1 MNDASA
7 IDAAV
12 NDTAVDDTAVDAR
25 RLIVVGIV
33 EILRR
38 RLLQHL
44 QMRKM
49 MRMLLLLL
57 MLLLLML
64 RLGLSR
70 RRIGLVDDAGFPG
83 GGVVD
88 VVTVAD
94 VAPLLLEFL
103 EAFEETLDDF
113 YRGVDA
119 AVVAN
124 QLDDEDAVRPE
135 VALDEPGERK
145 KLLTCCYFC

>member
-1 MNDASA
+1 MDDASA
-7 IDAAV
+7 IDA
-12 NDTAVDDTAVDAR
+12 AVDDTAVDAR

-57 MLLLLML
+57 LLLML

-70 RRIGLVDDAGFPG
+70 RRIRLVDDAGFPG

-88 VVTVAD
+88 LVTVAD
-94 VAPLLLEFL
+94 VAPLLFEFL

-113 YRGVDA
+113 YRGVDT

-135 VALDEPGERK
+135 VTLDEPAKRK
-145 KLLTCCYFC
+145 KLLTCCVN